1 MDKTIAKSLDED
13 IIKEVGN
20 ILTHN
25 SATAFS
31 RFVKDSI
38 MINTK
43 IDLISVSDF
52 KMEFIFKDDFAEV
65 FSGLIEN
72 IFEGFFLKT
81 SNGAEGI
88 SAIFFHRKQVDKLI
102 SSVASIYNKELEQ
115 SDEAKSEI
123 LKEFS
128 NIIMQAYLTALG
140 KLINEQIDSTMP
152 IPAKDIL
159 GSLFEFKEILM
170 SKKDDRAL
178 MIRTNISAKNTGIK
192 GKLIILLRPDTIKTI
207 LEVLKKQAG
216 EKS

>member
-1 MDKTIAKSLDED
+1 MDEKIAKNLDND

-31 RFVKDSI
+31 KLVKDSI
-38 MINTK
+38 MINTQ

-52 KMEFIFKDDFAEV
+52 KMEFIFRDDFAEV
-65 FSGLIEN
+65 FTGLTEN

-88 SAIFFHRKQVDKLI
+88 SAILFHRKQVDKLI
-102 SSVASIYNKELEQ
+102 SSVASSYNRELL
-115 SDEAKSEI
+115 DDKDAKTEV

-140 KLINEQIDSTMP
+140 KLINEKIDSTMP

-159 GSLFEFKEILM
+159 GSLFEFREILM
-170 SKKDDRAL
+170 KKKEDKAL
-178 MIRTNISAKNTGIK
+178 MIRTNISAKSTGIK

-207 LEVLKKQAG
+207 LKVLKKQAG
-216 EKS
+216 E

>member
-1 MDKTIAKSLDED
+1 MDEKIAKNLDND

-31 RFVKDSI
+31 KLVKDSI
-38 MINTK
+38 VINTK
-43 IDLISVSDF
+43 IDLVSVSDF
-52 KMEFIFKDDFAEV
+52 KMEFIFSDDFAEI
-65 FSGLIEN
+65 FNGLTEN
-72 IFEGFFLKT
+72 LFEGFFLKT

-88 SAIFFHRKQVDKLI
+88 SAVLFHRKQVDKLI
-102 SSVASIYNKELEQ
+102 SSVALSYNKEFEKN
-115 SDEAKSEI
+115 DEAKTEV

-140 KLINEQIDSTMP
+140 KLINAKIDSTMP

-170 SKKDDRAL
+170 KNKEDRAL
-178 MIRTNISAKNTGIK
+178 MIRTNISTKTTDIK
-192 GKLIILLRPDTIKTI
+192 GKLIILLRPDTIRTI
-207 LEVLKKQAG
+207 LSVLKKQAG
-216 EKS
+216 EKA